1 MLSFKANALEWCG
14 PSVWRQKQCARN
26 RPCVRTSRATPPS
39 NSWLILCCGMARRTR
54 IGPKRGLRH
63 LPSERSVTLGRARTT
78 SHRVLWGDL
87 QMKAI
92 ICGALM
98 APMVSMA
105 HAAEDTHS
113 ANYILQY
120 CKLTSDQVVDSP
132 SQSYLLGR
140 CAGLVE
146 GVSHM
151 AGLLKAMQTVGDIPH
166 LDPLLCAAVP
176 EQVTIQEV
184 LKVVVRYGE
193 THPKEGPLPFTVLVL
208 DALHDAWPCK

>member
-1 MLSFKANALEWCG
+1 
-14 PSVWRQKQCARN
+14 
-26 RPCVRTSRATPPS
+26 
-39 NSWLILCCGMARRTR
+39 MARRTR

-63 LPSERSVTLGRARTT
+63 LPSGHSVTLGRARND
-78 SHRVLWGDL
+78 SHRTLLGDP

-92 ICGALM
+92 ICGALL
-98 APMVSMA
+98 APMISMA
-105 HAAEDTHS
+105 HAAENTHS
-113 ANYILQY
+113 ANYILRY

-132 SQSYLLGR
+132 SRSYLLGR

-151 AGLLKAMQTVGDIPH
+151 AGLLRAMQTVGDIPH

-176 EQVTIQEV
+176 EQATIQEI
-184 LKVVVRYGE
+184 LKVGVRFGE

-208 DALHDAWPCK
+208 VALHDAWPCK

>member
-1 MLSFKANALEWCG
+1 
-14 PSVWRQKQCARN
+14 
-26 RPCVRTSRATPPS
+26 
-39 NSWLILCCGMARRTR
+39 
-54 IGPKRGLRH
+54 
-63 LPSERSVTLGRARTT
+63 
-78 SHRVLWGDL
+78 
-87 QMKAI
+87 MKAI
-92 ICGALM
+92 ICGGLTALM
-98 APMVSMA
+98 ISMV

-113 ANYILQY
+113 TSYMLPY
-120 CKLTSDQVVDSP
+120 CKLTSEQLVDSP

-151 AGLLKAMQTVGDIPH
+151 AGLLRAMRTVGDISH

>member
-1 MLSFKANALEWCG
+1 
-14 PSVWRQKQCARN
+14 
-26 RPCVRTSRATPPS
+26 
-39 NSWLILCCGMARRTR
+39 
-54 IGPKRGLRH
+54 
-63 LPSERSVTLGRARTT
+63 
-78 SHRVLWGDL
+78 
-87 QMKAI
+87 MKAI
-92 ICGALM
+92 ICGALTALM
-98 APMVSMA
+98 IGMA

-113 ANYILQY
+113 TSYMLPY
-120 CKLTSDQVVDSP
+120 CKLTSEQLVDT

-151 AGLLKAMQTVGDIPH
+151 AGLLRAMRSVGDIPH